1 MQGQQVGSWL
11 HKRRTDAKQGTLSC
25 VWIQQIED
33 ALGVDA
39 LVPVI
44 DFERTLAEV
53 VHHRS
58 TYGRL
63 PVRSSDDPHMH
74 RLGDWLSTQRQAYS
88 GGTQAEA
95 RSKRLDSVLG
105 PEWRPAFKNDMVRLI
120 THALDAMDTSH

>member
-1 MQGQQVGSWL
+1 M
-11 HKRRTDAKQGTLSC
+11 HRRADAKQGTLSYD
-25 VWIQQIED
+25 WKQQIED

-39 LVPVI
+39 LVPVN

-63 PVRSSDDPHMH
+63 PVQGNDDPHMR
-74 RLGDWLSTQRQAYS
+74 RLGKWLHTQRQNYS
-88 GGTQAEA
+88 GGSQAEA
-95 RSKRLDSVLG
+95 RTQRLDSVLG
-105 PEWRPAFKNDMVRLI
+105 PEWRPAFKNYMVRLI